1 MSKIVVIG
9 DSMLDEYIYGNTD
22 RKNPESPMPL
32 INVEKE
38 ETKLWWA
45 SNVAHNISS
54 INKSVDLITMIGN
67 DLNGKR
73 FIDLC
78 KDVNI
83 KLIPLLSDSPTI
95 TKKRFLDSQYKQQL
109 LRVDYENK
117 TTITDQHVREIES
130 ILASSKP
137 SYILISDYNKG
148 IVKPELIDSLKNIS
162 KSQWTKI
169 LVDTKPQ
176 NINLFEWVYLIKP
189 NFKEFCEIMAKKWME
204 NTDKNIE
211 TFGKIFTKRYSTNLV
226 VTRGDKWSSLITI
239 DGNVQHIHPTQ
250 EHKVFDVTGAGDTF
264 IATLAYALDKWY
276 SLEESVRLAN
286 TASGIVVEK
295 VGTAT
300 ITKEE
305 LGI

>member
-1 MSKIVVIG
+1 
-9 DSMLDEYIYGNTD
+9 
-22 RKNPESPMPL
+22 
-32 INVEKE
+32 
-38 ETKLWWA
+38 
-45 SNVAHNISS
+45 
-54 INKSVDLITMIGN
+54 MIGN

-162 KSQWTKI
+162 KSQ
-169 LVDTKPQ
+169 
-176 NINLFEWVYLIKP
+176 
-189 NFKEFCEIMAKKWME
+189 
-204 NTDKNIE
+204 
-211 TFGKIFTKRYSTNLV
+211 
-226 VTRGDKWSSLITI
+226 
-239 DGNVQHIHPTQ
+239 
-250 EHKVFDVTGAGDTF
+250 
-264 IATLAYALDKWY
+264 
-276 SLEESVRLAN
+276 
-286 TASGIVVEK
+286 
-295 VGTAT
+295 
-300 ITKEE
+300 
-305 LGI
+305 